1 VGQRPSTEER
11 IDAVAGMIRAGHTDL
26 LTGGGELVRILV
38 ESDREVIAPYYEDLV
53 AGVATLAGRVQ
64 TGKLTRRQALL
75 ELGTLLDQ
83 PR

>member
-38 ESDREVIAPYYEDLV
+38 ESDRGVIAPYYEDLV